1 MFYSFSRM
9 ESDSIKCNNEINT
22 LLFTRDP
29 GCFHHRKLQRI
40 LGIREPQDEVATDHS
55 QW

>member
-9 ESDSIKCNNEINT
+9 ESDSIKCRDEIINI
-22 LLFTRDP
+22 LFTGAI
-29 GCFHHRKLQRI
+29 GCCHHRKLKRM
-40 LGIREPQDEVATDHS
+40 LEIRRPEDKVATDHR